1 MHSISYPMCKLVW
14 SWSYGHADCTVVW
27 LQVRMLIG
35 LIRKVTGVTISAF
48 FKKELGYKYS
58 GREMEMP
65 WHSNTGFGHN
75 IRKYRMRCDTIHLL
89 FLPPCFLPCPLLP
102 SSTPCIALSPSL
114 LLSLF
119 AWQCFR
125 HKHVFLLLSLVV
137 VWIFISLTSLCT
149 ENRWCQNI
157 WNLNTAT
164 QRHSQHSNA
173 ASQHWRK

>member
-1 MHSISYPMCKLVW
+1 MHSMSYPMCLHWCGV
-14 SWSYGHADCTVVW
+14 GDEHADCTVVW
-27 LQVRMLIG
+27 VQVRMLIG

-89 FLPPCFLPCPLLP
+89 LLPPFSHVLLFLLPYLVLPSPLLP
-102 SSTPCIALSPSL
+102 SFLFSPGNI
-114 LLSLF
+114 
-119 AWQCFR
+119 FR

-137 VWIFISLTSLCT
+137 VWIFIFLISLCT
-149 ENRWCQNI
+149 ENQWCQNI
-157 WNLNTAT
+157 WNLTCCNTAALST
-164 QRHSQHSNA
+164 
-173 ASQHWRK
+173 